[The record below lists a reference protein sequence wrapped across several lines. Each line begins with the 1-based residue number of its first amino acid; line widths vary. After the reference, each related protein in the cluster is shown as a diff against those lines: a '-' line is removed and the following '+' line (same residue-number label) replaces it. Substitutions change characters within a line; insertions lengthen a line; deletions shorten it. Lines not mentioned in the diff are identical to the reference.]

1 MTRND
6 RLGRGL
12 GALLGDYM
20 DTTQLPEAREES
32 PARLPVR
39 LIAPNPYQPR
49 RAFPPDELTELA
61 ASIRAN
67 GLIQP
72 ILVRKAAKGYE
83 MVAGERRLRAVKQLG
98 WSEIP
103 AQVRDADDRTL
114 LVLALVENLQR
125 EELGPLEEADGYHR
139 LRKVFGHTQQEIADA
154 VGKSRSAVANML
166 RLRGLPPAVRRM
178 LAEGTL
184 SKGHG
189 RALLGIAEARQAADL
204 ARRAVVAGWS
214 VRETEQQVR
223 QAIEQARQ
231 EKTKE
236 AEEAKD
242 RPEDA
247 GTVDPAIDFL
257 RNALAEHL
265 GTRVTIGWK
274 GEGKGAI
281 RIPFDGARQLEQLF
295 AAITGKDTGGFLD

>member
-1 MTRND
+1 MTRSD

-20 DTTQLPEAREES
+20 DTAQLPEARDGA
-32 PARLPVR
+32 PMKLPVR

-49 RAFPPDELTELA
+49 RAFRPDELAELA
-61 ASIRAN
+61 ASIKAN

-72 ILVRKAAKGYE
+72 VLVRKAAQGYE

-103 AQVRDADDRTL
+103 AQIRDTDDRTL
-114 LVLALVENLQR
+114 LILALVENLQR

-139 LRKVFGHTQQEIADA
+139 LREMFGHTQQEIADA

-166 RLRGLPPAVRRM
+166 RLRGLPSLVRRM

-189 RALLGIAEARQAADL
+189 RALLGIADTAQATDL
-204 ARRAVVAGWS
+204 ARRATEAGWS

-223 QAIEQARQ
+223 RATERARD
-231 EKTKE
+231 KE
-236 AEEAKD
+236 AEDEKATAD
-242 RPEDA
+242 QA
-247 GTVDPAIDFL
+247 SALDPAISSL